1 MGNDVCNIVSTIILS
16 SIIKYHMYSL
26 CSILRGRK
34 RIILGNHG
42 KVLIK
47 RKSNFGEKVAGSEY
61 RLLNTVSLLTNTIE
75 GG

>member
-1 MGNDVCNIVSTIILS
+1 
-16 SIIKYHMYSL
+16 MYLL

-34 RIILGNHG
+34 RIIMGNHG

-61 RLLNTVSLLTNTIE
+61 RLLNTVLMRMVSLFYRTPFKVDEKVSFRPKNE
-75 GG
+75 S